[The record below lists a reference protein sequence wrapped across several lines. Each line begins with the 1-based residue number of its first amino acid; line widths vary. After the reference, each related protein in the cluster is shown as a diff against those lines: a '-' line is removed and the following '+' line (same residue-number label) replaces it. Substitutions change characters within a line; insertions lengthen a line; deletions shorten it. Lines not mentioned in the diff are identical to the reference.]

1 MQRDNAITMIVDK
14 KTPTPAFDLPSPVE
28 KNNSLESL
36 MANLQPWSFNKP
48 ECLLISNEIT
58 INLAST
64 KYTALDLLANGTERA
79 VSNEEILVRLN
90 KDPDNYKGLR
100 MCLSRLQAKF
110 KKVTKGDN
118 LFRPVRN
125 RGYCLTQVIHP
136 D

>member
-1 MQRDNAITMIVDK
+1 MIVDK
-14 KTPTPAFDLPSPVE
+14 KTSTLAFDTPSPVE
-28 KNNSLESL
+28 INNPLESL
-36 MANLQPWSFNKP
+36 IAKLQSWTFNKP
-48 ECLLISNEIT
+48 ECLLISDKTT
-58 INLAST
+58 INLT
-64 KYTALDLLANGTERA
+64 PTECTVLDLLASGTERV

-90 KDPDNYKGLR
+90 KDPGNYKGLR

-110 KKVTKGDN
+110 KKITKGDN

>member
-1 MQRDNAITMIVDK
+1 MIADK
-14 KTPTPAFDLPSPVE
+14 KISTLAFDTPSPVE
-28 KNNSLESL
+28 INNSLESL
-36 MANLQPWSFNKP
+36 TAKLQSWTFNKP
-48 ECLLISNEIT
+48 KCVLISDETT
-58 INLAST
+58 INLT
-64 KYTALDLLANGTERA
+64 PTECIVLDLLASGTERV

-90 KDPDNYKGLR
+90 KDPGNYKGLR
-100 MCLSRLQAKF
+100 MSLSRLQAKF